1 MTAPVDK
8 TAEREYTIP
17 DKAVIIA
24 DVKALAIALSK
35 KYGCNIRIEADANGK
50 MESAKVKVTE
60 FL

>member
-1 MTAPVDK
+1 MSDPIDTKRDCD
-8 TAEREYTIP
+8 YTIP
-17 DKAVIIA
+17 DRAVIIA
-24 DVKALAIALSK
+24 NVKALAIELSK